1 MSDRI
6 RVLIADDH
14 ELVRMGFKSM
24 LAYEGDIDVVG
35 EAADG
40 AEAVEAALQLEP
52 DVVVMDLLMPGI
64 GGAEVTRQIRAALP
78 GTKVLIVTSYANS
91 ADIPL
96 AVRNGATG
104 VQPKECPSATLLAA
118 LRMVAAGGTSFADE
132 VARQLDEQEEPIR
145 LTDKQAD
152 VLESLTRGLNNTDIA
167 LMLGISR
174 SAVKKH
180 LEAIFRKLGVSS
192 RSEAVAIALKRQML
206 KV

>member
-40 AEAVEAALQLEP
+40 AEAVEAAQRLEP

-64 GGAEVTRQIRAALP
+64 GGAEATRQIRAALP

-118 LRMVAAGGTSFADE
+118 LRTVAAGGTSFADE

>member
-40 AEAVEAALQLEP
+40 AEAVEVAQRLEP
-52 DVVVMDLLMPGI
+52 DVVVMDLLMPGV
-64 GGAEVTRQIRAALP
+64 GGAEATRQIRIALP

-118 LRMVAAGGTSFADE
+118 LRTVAAGGMSFADE

-180 LEAIFRKLGVSS
+180 LEAIFRKLGVSC
-192 RSEAVAIALKRQML
+192 RSEAVAVALKRQML

>member
-64 GGAEVTRQIRAALP
+64 GGAEATRQIRAALP